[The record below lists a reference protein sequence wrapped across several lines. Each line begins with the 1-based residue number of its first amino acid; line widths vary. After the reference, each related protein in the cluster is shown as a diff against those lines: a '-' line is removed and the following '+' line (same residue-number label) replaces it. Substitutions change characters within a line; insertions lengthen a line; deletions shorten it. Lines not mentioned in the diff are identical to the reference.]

1 MICCKNVIDVVPLFT
16 FSFFFFLVIY
26 LIQLLLHYFYCLSFI
41 LFYFSYEKSRNI
53 FFLDCFGLCLSFLY
67 FSQSYSGNFT
77 FIFRIFFLHKSQNHF
92 FYVLKIIK
100 KFSKKSCNLIEW
112 YFLVLL
118 EVRTLNLFRKIISE
132 AKSLIIQLIDISFL
146 KKKKNVYIYLY
157 FLYFQAKNI
166 FG

>member
-53 FFLDCFGLCLSFLY
+53 FLDCFGLCLSFLY

-146 KKKKNVYIYLY
+146 KKKKCIYIYIFI
-157 FLYFQAKNI
+157 FLI
-166 FG
+166 LPS